1 MSRDAM
7 LSSEQFGR
15 IVDNY
20 ARAVETL
27 LHYQLAL
34 DTIARDPTDA
44 QAIAR
49 RALERF
55 KREPITDA

>member
-1 MSRDAM
+1 MTRDAM

-34 DTIARDPTDA
+34 VTIARDPPEA

-49 RALERF
+49 RALDRF
-55 KREPITDA
+55 KHEPSTDA

>member
-1 MSRDAM
+1 MTRDAM

-20 ARAVETL
+20 SKAVEEM

-49 RALERF
+49 RALARF
-55 KREPITDA
+55 KHEPRSDA